1 MTATI
6 NPSPAPITGTETRST
21 WKPDPAHTLVEFSAK
36 HMMIS
41 TVKGRFT
48 DVDFTLLIDRE
59 NLTNSSIE
67 AQLGAASLQSGL
79 DYRDNHLRSADFLDA
94 ENNPYITFKSTKI
107 EQEDLDEFK
116 VTGDLTIRGVTHPV
130 TLDVELGGFGVGMQG
145 NEIVGFVA
153 KGQINRKDWGLNWN
167 VALEAGGVL
176 VGEKIKI
183 EIHGEAIKQD
193 AT

>member
-1 MTATI
+1 MTNLITPT
-6 NPSPAPITGTETRST
+6 NPGTTTNRGLST

-48 DVDFTLLIDRE
+48 DVDFTLHIDRE
-59 NLTNSSIE
+59 ELTNSSVE
-67 AQLGAASLQSGL
+67 ASIGAASLQSGI
-79 DYRDNHLRSADFLDA
+79 DYRDNHLRSGDFLDA
-94 ENNPYITFKSTKI
+94 ENHSHITFKSTKI
-107 EQEDLDEFK
+107 ERENQDEFK
-116 VTGDLTIRGVTHPV
+116 VTGDLTIRGITRPV
-130 TLDVELGGFGVGMQG
+130 TLDVELGGFGTGMDG

-167 VALEAGGVL
+167 VALETGGIL

-183 EIHGEAIKQD
+183 EIHGEAIKQ
-193 AT
+193 AA

>member
-1 MTATI
+1 MVTTSI
-6 NPSPAPITGTETRST
+6 ETKDITSAGLST
-21 WKPDPAHTLVEFSAK
+21 WKADPAHTLVEFSGK

-48 DVDFTLLIDRE
+48 DVDYTLHIDKANLI
-59 NLTNSSIE
+59 NSSVE
-67 AQLGAASLQSGL
+67 ARIGTASLQSGI

-94 ENNPYITFKSTKI
+94 ENHADMTFKSTRI
-107 EQEDLDEFK
+107 EREDEDEFK
-116 VTGDLTIRGVTHPV
+116 VTGDLTIRGITHPV
-130 TLDVELGGFGVGMQG
+130 TLDVELGGFGIGMDG
-145 NEIVGFVA
+145 KEIVGFVA

-167 VALEAGGVL
+167 VALETGGIL

-193 AT
+193 A